1 MQYLI
6 QLLIS
11 GLAIGA
17 IYGLIAMGFAVIYKS
32 TGLVNFA
39 QGEMTMI
46 TAYIAWTISTTVS
59 GNVFVVAVGAIL
71 AAVVLGLVIERV
83 VMRPMLGEPVFAT
96 VMVTIG
102 LAVILRSSINFIW
115 DAYPHGLDV
124 GVGRD
129 IVRIGGD
136 RRSHRPDRRHR
147 RRCWLLLAA
156 IWAFFRYSKFGIAMR
171 AVAADDRTALLMGIS
186 ATRVHALAWAASSVI
201 AGIGGVFFALS
212 YDLSPAM
219 FQLGLKAF
227 PATILG
233 GLDAVLGSGLGGL
246 LIGIIENLAGGYL
259 GSGMKEVAGF
269 AMIIVVLMVRPFGI
283 FGERDIERV

>member
-1 MQYLI
+1 MYLL

-11 GLAIGA
+11 GLSIGA
-17 IYGLIAMGFAVIYKS
+17 IYSLIAMGFAVIYKS

-39 QGEMTMI
+39 QGELTMI

-59 GNVFVVAVGAIL
+59 GNVVVVTFGAIL
-71 AAVVLGLVIERV
+71 AAILLGLVIERL
-83 VMRPMLGEPVFAT
+83 VMRPMLGEPLFAT

-102 LAVILRSSINFIW
+102 LAVILRSAINFIW

-129 IVRIGGD
+129 IVRVGGIGM
-136 RRSHRPDRRHR
+136 RTAQIAVIATLL
-147 RRCWLLLAA
+147 LLLAA
-156 IWAFFRYSKFGIAMR
+156 IWAFFRYSRFGIAMR
-171 AVAADDRTALLMGIS
+171 AVASDDRTALLMGIS
-186 ATRVHALAWAASSVI
+186 APRVHALAWAASSVI
-201 AGIGGVFFALS
+201 AGIGGVFFALT

-246 LIGIIENLAGGYL
+246 LIGLTENLAGGYL
-259 GSGMKEVAGF
+259 GNGMKEVAGF
-269 AMIIVVLMVRPFGI
+269 LMIIVVLMIRPFGL

>member
-17 IYGLIAMGFAVIYKS
+17 IYGLIAMAFAVIYKS

-46 TAYIAWTISTTVS
+46 VAYVAWTISTTIS
-59 GNVFVVAVGAIL
+59 GNVVVVAFGAIV
-71 AAVVLGLVIERV
+71 AAVLLGLVIERV
-83 VMRPMLGEPVFAT
+83 VMRPMLGEPVFST

-115 DAYPHGLDV
+115 DAYPHALDI
-124 GVGRD
+124 GVGGNV
-129 IVRIGGD
+129 VRIGSIGV
-136 RRSHRPDRRHR
+136 RTGQIAVITT
-147 RRCWLLLAA
+147 LLLLHAG
-156 IWAFFRYSKFGIAMR
+156 IWAFFRYSKFGVAMR

-186 ATRVHALAWAASSVI
+186 APRVHGFAWAASSAI
-201 AGIGGVFFALS
+201 AGIAGVFFAIS

-246 LIGIIENLAGGYL
+246 LIGITENLAGGYVS
-259 GSGMKEVAGF
+259 SGMKEVAGF
-269 AMIIVVLMVRPFGI
+269 LMIIIVLMIRPFGI

>member
-1 MQYLI
+1 MEYLL
-6 QLLIS
+6 QLLVS

-46 TAYIAWTISTTVS
+46 TAYVAWTISTTVS
-59 GNVFVVAVGAIL
+59 GNVFVVALGAIL
-71 AAVVLGLVIERV
+71 FAVLLGLLIERV

-102 LAVILRSSINFIW
+102 LAVVLRSSIGFIW
-115 DAYPHGLDV
+115 DAYPHGLDL
-124 GVGRD
+124 GVGRS
-129 IVRIGGD
+129 IVRVGGIGVRTGQIAVIATLL
-136 RRSHRPDRRHR
+136 
-147 RRCWLLLAA
+147 LLLALV
-156 IWAFFRYSKFGIAMR
+156 WAFFRYSKFGIAMR

-186 ATRVHALAWAASSVI
+186 ATRIHAIAWAASSVI
-201 AGIGGVFFALS
+201 AGIAGVFFALS

-219 FQLGLKAF
+219 YQLGLKAF

-233 GLDAVLGSGLGGL
+233 GLDAVLGSGIGGL
-246 LIGIIENLAGGYL
+246 LIGITENLAGGYL
-259 GSGMKEVAGF
+259 GSAMKEVAGF
-269 AMIIVVLMVRPFGI
+269 AMIIVVLMIRPFGI

>member
-1 MQYLI
+1 MYLL

-11 GLAIGA
+11 GLSIGA
-17 IYGLIAMGFAVIYKS
+17 IYSLIAMGFAVIYKS

-39 QGEMTMI
+39 QGELTMI

-59 GNVFVVAVGAIL
+59 GNVVVVTFGAIL
-71 AAVVLGLVIERV
+71 AAIMLGLVIERL
-83 VMRPMLGEPVFAT
+83 VMRPMLGEPLFAT

-102 LAVILRSSINFIW
+102 LAVILRSAINFIW

-129 IVRIGGD
+129 IVRVGGIGM
-136 RRSHRPDRRHR
+136 RTAQIAVIATLL
-147 RRCWLLLAA
+147 LLLAA
-156 IWAFFRYSKFGIAMR
+156 IWAFFRYSRFGIAMR
-171 AVAADDRTALLMGIS
+171 AVASDDRTALLMGIS
-186 ATRVHALAWAASSVI
+186 APRVHALAWAASSVI
-201 AGIGGVFFALS
+201 AGIGGVFFALT

-246 LIGIIENLAGGYL
+246 LIGLTENLAGGYL
-259 GSGMKEVAGF
+259 GNGMKEVAGF
-269 AMIIVVLMVRPFGI
+269 LMIIVVLMIRPFGL

>member
-1 MQYLI
+1 MQYFT
-6 QLLIS
+6 QLMIS

-59 GNVFVVAVGAIL
+59 GNFFVVALGAII

-124 GVGRD
+124 GFGRA
-129 IVRIGGD
+129 IVRIGPIGV
-136 RRSHRPDRRHR
+136 RTGQIAVIAT
-147 RRCWLLLAA
+147 LLVLLAA
-156 IWAFFRYSKFGIAMR
+156 IWAFFRYSKIGVAMR

-186 ATRVHALAWAASSVI
+186 ATKVHALAWAASSVI

-246 LIGIIENLAGGYL
+246 LIGITENLAGGYI

-269 AMIIVVLMVRPFGI
+269 AMIIVVLMIRPFGI

>member
-1 MQYLI
+1 MQYFI

-59 GNVFVVAVGAIL
+59 GNVFVVALGAIL

-124 GVGRD
+124 GFGRT
-129 IVRIGGD
+129 IVRIGSIGV
-136 RRSHRPDRRHR
+136 RTGQIAVIVT
-147 RRCWLLLAA
+147 LLAA
-156 IWAFFRYSKFGIAMR
+156 ARGDLGVLPLQQDRRRDARGRRRRPHR
-171 AVAADDRTALLMGIS
+171 APDGHQRHQGPCAGLGRLIRDRRDRR
-186 ATRVHALAWAASSVI
+186 RVLC
-201 AGIGGVFFALS
+201 
-212 YDLSPAM
+212 
-219 FQLGLKAF
+219 
-227 PATILG
+227 
-233 GLDAVLGSGLGGL
+233 AVL
-246 LIGIIENLAGGYL
+246 
-259 GSGMKEVAGF
+259 
-269 AMIIVVLMVRPFGI
+269 
-283 FGERDIERV
+283 

>member
-1 MQYLI
+1 
-6 QLLIS
+6 
-11 GLAIGA
+11 
-17 IYGLIAMGFAVIYKS
+17 
-32 TGLVNFA
+32 
-39 QGEMTMI
+39 
-46 TAYIAWTISTTVS
+46 
-59 GNVFVVAVGAIL
+59 L
-71 AAVVLGLVIERV
+71 AAIVLGLVIERV

-124 GVGRD
+124 GFGRN
-129 IVRIGGD
+129 IVRVGSIGIRTGQIAVIVTLL
-136 RRSHRPDRRHR
+136 
-147 RRCWLLLAA
+147 LLLAA
-156 IWAFFRYSKFGIAMR
+156 IWAFFRYSKFGVAMR

-186 ATRVHALAWAASSVI
+186 APRVHAAAWAASSVI
-201 AGIGGVFFALS
+201 AGIAGVFFAIS

-219 FQLGLKAF
+219 FQLGLKSF

-233 GLDAVLGSGLGGL
+233 GLDAVLGSGIGGL
-246 LIGIIENLAGGYL
+246 LIGITENLAGGYL

-269 AMIIVVLMVRPFGI
+269 AMIIVVLMIRPFGI

>member
-59 GNVFVVAVGAIL
+59 GNVFVVALGAIL

-115 DAYPHGLDV
+115 DAYPHGLD
-124 GVGRD
+124 
-129 IVRIGGD
+129 IGCRPHHRSDRLD
-136 RRSHRPDRRHR
+136 RRAHRADCRHR
-147 RRCWLLLAA
+147 HASRCCSP
-156 IWAFFRYSKFGIAMR
+156 RSGR
-171 AVAADDRTALLMGIS
+171 SS
-186 ATRVHALAWAASSVI
+186 ATARSASRC
-201 AGIGGVFFALS
+201 AR
-212 YDLSPAM
+212 SPPTTA
-219 FQLGLKAF
+219 
-227 PATILG
+227 PR
-233 GLDAVLGSGLGGL
+233 S
-246 LIGIIENLAGGYL
+246 
-259 GSGMKEVAGF
+259 
-269 AMIIVVLMVRPFGI
+269 
-283 FGERDIERV
+283 